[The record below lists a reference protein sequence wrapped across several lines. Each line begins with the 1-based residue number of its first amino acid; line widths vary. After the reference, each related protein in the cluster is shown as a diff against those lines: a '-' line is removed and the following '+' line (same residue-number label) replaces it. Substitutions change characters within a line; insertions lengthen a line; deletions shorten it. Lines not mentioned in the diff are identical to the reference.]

1 MRMILAVIVALVIGV
16 GPHWQKYKAE
26 KIAAYQAQHGAYYL
40 QDRGYSVKLMG
51 KALVVDKPDPA
62 DLALVMTTY
71 RAFTVDLAEGDTC
84 A

>member
-1 MRMILAVIVALVIGV
+1 MQIKLEF
-16 GPHWQKYKAE
+16 PTDCDS
-26 KIAAYQAQHGAYYL
+26 QHGAYYL

-51 KALVVDKPDPA
+51 KALVVDKPDTA

>member
-1 MRMILAVIVALVIGV
+1 MQVKLEFLADCD
-16 GPHWQKYKAE
+16 
-26 KIAAYQAQHGAYYL
+26 AQHGAYYL

-71 RAFTVDLAEGDTC
+71 RAFTVDLAEGDAVAVDGAASVALC
-84 A
+84 

>member
-1 MRMILAVIVALVIGV
+1 VQVKLEFLTSCD
-16 GPHWQKYKAE
+16 
-26 KIAAYQAQHGAYYL
+26 AQHSAYYL
-40 QDRGYSVKLMG
+40 QDRGSSVKLMG

-71 RAFTVDLAEGDTC
+71 RAFTVDLAEGDAC